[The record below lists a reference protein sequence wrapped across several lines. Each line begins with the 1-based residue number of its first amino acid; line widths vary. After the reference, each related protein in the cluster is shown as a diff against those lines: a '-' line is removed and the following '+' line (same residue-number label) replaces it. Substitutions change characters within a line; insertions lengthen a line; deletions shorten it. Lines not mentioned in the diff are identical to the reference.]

1 MNWSAFWSGL
11 LGTTLPGLV
20 VSLLVLR
27 ASNRVNRSLEEYKQQ
42 LNQNTLMSAKWH
54 ERRME
59 SLSAIY
65 EAFRKYL
72 VFLRCKLYVPDER
85 LSIDPMHDFHREIE
99 QHIVYL
105 DDRAA
110 VRVAQY
116 RSELLL
122 FWNWAIRVLC
132 RDGEPAREEIQRR
145 LDFEIPS
152 YLPKL
157 RQESTNGL
165 TRITSAIHCCYLA
178 SSIRQRSMSR

>member
-1 MNWSAFWSGL
+1 MNWGILWLGL
-11 LGTTLPGLV
+11 LGTTLPSLV

-27 ASNRVNRSLEEYKQQ
+27 ASNRVNRSLKEYKQQ

-59 SLSAIY
+59 SLIAIY

-72 VFLRCKLYVPDER
+72 DFLRRALYVPGER
-85 LSIDPMHDFHREIE
+85 KSIDPMHEFHHEIE

-110 VRVAQY
+110 VTVARYQG
-116 RSELLL
+116 ELLL
-122 FWNWAIRVLC
+122 FWNWAMTVLC
-132 RDGEPAREEIQRR
+132 RDGESAREAIQRR
-145 LDFEIPS
+145 LDYEIPS

-157 RQESTNGL
+157 RQDGL
-165 TRITSAIHCCYLA
+165 TRITSATHCCSLE
-178 SSIRQRSMSR
+178 SSIRQVSTSR